1 MPHRHDAQI
10 LDAALSAPTDRTT
23 LAESVT
29 NRLRQLILDG
39 QLPAGMPLRP
49 THLAPRL
56 GVSVMPVREALRILG
71 AEGLVSFTPRLGA
84 RVVELSEEDIE
95 ELYLVRGALE
105 GLAARLAVTRMTED
119 DLVALRV
126 AFDEM
131 LAAQHRQDLR
141 AFMNWDREFHR
152 RQFGASGRPQL
163 VSRILDLWD
172 AGRLILPLTART
184 EDPMEAAIRSHRAV
198 LEACERRDPK
208 LAEHLTRVHTVE
220 AAERILRAMRR
231 VQGDGEDSG
240 PRQDRGRRRAMVR
253 NRVAD
258 QGSEGAETAKSG

>member
-1 MPHRHDAQI
+1 MPHGHHAQI
-10 LDAALSAPTDRTT
+10 LDAALSVPTDRTT

-29 NRLRQLILDG
+29 NMLRQLILEG

-49 THLAPRL
+49 AHLAPRL
-56 GVSVMPVREALRILG
+56 GVSVMPVREALRILA

-95 ELYLVRGALE
+95 EIYLVRAVLE
-105 GLAARLAVTRMTED
+105 GLAARLAATRMTED
-119 DLVALRV
+119 DLGALRL
-126 AFDEM
+126 ALAEM
-131 LAAQHRQDLR
+131 LAAQHRDDLP
-141 AFMNWDREFHR
+141 AFMSWDREFHR

-163 VSRILDLWD
+163 VSRIQDLWD

-184 EDPMEAAIRSHRAV
+184 EHPMEAAIKSHRAV

-208 LAEHLTRVHTVE
+208 LAEHLTRVHTEE

-231 VQGDGEDSG
+231 VQGVAEDTGS
-240 PRQDRGRRRAMVR
+240 RQHRGRRRVTVGSG
-253 NRVAD
+253 VAD
-258 QGSEGAETAKSG
+258 QGSEGVETAKSG